1 MGRRERGPEDIQK
14 VVCGEVR
21 WRWGAVVVA
30 SVIDAASTGVMPVED
45 VAEVDGVVTL
55 TCGSDKN
62 VERFRE
68 GSVFSSL
75 CSWYC

>member
-1 MGRRERGPEDIQK
+1 M
-14 VVCGEVR
+14 
-21 WRWGAVVVA
+21 VVA
-30 SVIDAASTGVMPVED
+30 NVIDAASTGVMPVED

-55 TCGSDKN
+55 TCGSDKT

-75 CSWYC
+75 RSWYC

>member
-1 MGRRERGPEDIQK
+1 M
-14 VVCGEVR
+14 
-21 WRWGAVVVA
+21 VVA
-30 SVIDAASTGVMPVED
+30 SVVDVASTGVMPVED

-55 TCGSDKN
+55 TCGSDKT

-75 CSWYC
+75 RSWYC